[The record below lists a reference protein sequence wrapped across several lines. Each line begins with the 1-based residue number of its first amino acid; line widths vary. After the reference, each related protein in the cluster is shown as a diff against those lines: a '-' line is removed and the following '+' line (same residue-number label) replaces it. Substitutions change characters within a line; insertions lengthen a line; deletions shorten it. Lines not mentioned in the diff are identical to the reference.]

1 MCFLSDRLFGRKRT
15 FHVSYSTSQEWG
27 LPRWF
32 SGEEFTC
39 QGRRCRRHRLDPVSG
54 SSPGEGSGNPLQCS
68 CLENPVDRGAWWAT
82 AHGVTKELDTTKQ
95 LSTHLGRPWSWLH
108 SEYLRTTSLQNFTL
122 GSCLLC
128 LSSVF
133 FSVSLSLLS
142 LVNKQTS
149 SLPLL
154 LLVKKQTNSQ
164 IMWFISFWEFDFFK
178 ILPNTNV
185 E

>member
-68 CLENPVDRGAWWAT
+68 CLENPMDRGAWWAT

-95 LSTHLGRPWSWLH
+95 LSTHLGRPWKLTAFRIPKDNLITEFH
-108 SEYLRTTSLQNFTL
+108 ARL
-122 GSCLLC
+122 
-128 LSSVF
+128 
-133 FSVSLSLLS
+133 VSL
-142 LVNKQTS
+142 VF
-149 SLPLL
+149 
-154 LLVKKQTNSQ
+154 V
-164 IMWFISFWEFDFFK
+164 ISFLQCFSFF
-178 ILPNTNV
+178 TFAS
-185 E
+185 